1 MMDALSHVSL
11 DTIET
16 VTTAVIDTSSLIFA
30 QKADFVLPMTKTLK
44 LVTPPGVNDE
54 LQGSL
59 TQEHGVS
66 NIDTMESSRDI
77 YGVYTVDAQV
87 VVAALQNKA
96 PVISDDFKLL
106 ERASG
111 QGLQVFTV
119 RTILE
124 LMLFRGTIDL
134 DAYLEYK
141 RKLSDLIRYAVP
153 LFLAAEELHWE
164 IRKQVGLA

>member
-1 MMDALSHVSL
+1 MDALSQVSL
-11 DTIET
+11 EAIEK
-16 VTTAVIDTSSLIFA
+16 VTKAVADTSSLIFA
-30 QKADFVLPMTKTLK
+30 QKAGFVLPMTKTLK
-44 LVTPPGVNDE
+44 LITPPGVADE

-59 TQEHGVS
+59 TPEEGFANV
-66 NIDTMESSRDI
+66 DTMESSRDI

-106 ERASG
+106 ERASE
-111 QGLQVFTV
+111 QRLQVLTV

-134 DAYLEYK
+134 DAYLTYK
-141 RKLSDLIRYAVP
+141 RRLSELIRYAVP
-153 LFLAAEELHWE
+153 HFVAAEELHWE

>member
-1 MMDALSHVSL
+1 
-11 DTIET
+11 
-16 VTTAVIDTSSLIFA
+16 
-30 QKADFVLPMTKTLK
+30 
-44 LVTPPGVNDE
+44 
-54 LQGSL
+54 
-59 TQEHGVS
+59 
-66 NIDTMESSRDI
+66 MESSRDI